1 MPEPRD
7 TIAAIAT
14 PPGTGGI
21 GIVRLSGPNARA
33 MAEQVIRRRLSR
45 RKAHYTGFTD
55 VDGERIDT
63 GLALWFPSPH
73 SYTGEDVVELH
84 GHGNPV
90 VLDRLLRRLYALGAR
105 PARPGE
111 FSERAFLEGR
121 LDLTQA
127 EAVADLIAAGSE
139 AAARAAQ
146 RSLDGEF
153 SRRVHALQQALID
166 ARVRVEAAIDFPEEE
181 IDFLSDGALA
191 GRLDAL
197 RRSQAELLIA
207 AERGQRLRDG
217 RVVAIVGR
225 PNAGKSSLLNALA
238 GSERAIVT
246 DVAGTTRDVLREE
259 IRLGPVALTL
269 IDTAG
274 LRDAADVI
282 EAEGVRRARMEL
294 ARADHA
300 LLVIDAA
307 AGDDVDALR
316 AECPPGM
323 PRTLVFN
330 KIDLG
335 SDSPAF
341 EADGS
346 GEIRIRLSAKT
357 GGGLNLLVD
366 HLTSLATAGAELD
379 GAFSARARHVDTLRR
394 TGAHLHTAQMHMED
408 RAGELVA
415 EELRQAQQTLA
426 EITGEY
432 APDDLLGAI
441 FGTFCI
447 GK

>member
-1 MPEPRD
+1 MSEQRD

-14 PPGTGGI
+14 PHGVGGI
-21 GIVRLSGPNARA
+21 GIVRLSGANARPI
-33 MAEQVIRRRLSR
+33 AEQVVGRTLSP
-45 RKAHYTGFTD
+45 RKAFYVSFAD
-55 VDGERIDT
+55 VDDKPIDT
-63 GLALWFPSPH
+63 GLALWFPAPH

-84 GHGNPV
+84 GHGNPLI
-90 VLDRLLRRLYALGAR
+90 LDRLLRRLYALGAR

-121 LDLTQA
+121 LDLAQA

-146 RSLDGEF
+146 RSLEGEF
-153 SRRVHALQQALID
+153 SRRVQVLLQQLIE
-166 ARVRVEAAIDFPEEE
+166 ARTYVEAAIDFADED
-181 IDFLSDGALA
+181 IDFLSDGAVA

-197 RRSQAELLIA
+197 MRSHAELLVA

-217 RVVAIVGR
+217 RIVAIVGR

-259 IRLGPVALTL
+259 IRLGPMALTL

-274 LRDAADVI
+274 LRDAADAI
-282 EAEGVRRARMEL
+282 EAEGVRRARAEL
-294 ARADHA
+294 TRADHA
-300 LLVIDAA
+300 LLIIDDQAN
-307 AGDDVDALR
+307 DDVNALR
-316 AECPPGM
+316 AECPPDV
-323 PRTLVFN
+323 PHTLVFN
-330 KIDLG
+330 KIDLSG
-335 SDSPAF
+335 ATPAI
-341 EADGS
+341 ETDAT
-346 GEIRIRLSAKT
+346 ETRIRLSAKT
-357 GGGLNLLVD
+357 GVGLNLLVE
-366 HLTSLATAGAELD
+366 HLTSLATAGAALE
-379 GAFSARARHVDTLRR
+379 GVFSARARHVDALRR
-394 TGAHLHTAQMHMED
+394 TGAHLQVAQSHLDE
-408 RAGELVA
+408 RASELVA

-432 APDDLLGAI
+432 VPDDLLDAI
-441 FGTFCI
+441 FSTFCI